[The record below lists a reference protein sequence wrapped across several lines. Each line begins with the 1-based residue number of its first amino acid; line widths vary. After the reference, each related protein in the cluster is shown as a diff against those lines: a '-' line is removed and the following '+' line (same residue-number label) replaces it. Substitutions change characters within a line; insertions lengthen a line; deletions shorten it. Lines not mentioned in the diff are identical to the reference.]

1 MIHLKEPEPE
11 EKQHVANAFA
21 EIHTVPRWQRWMEAA
36 IRLAAI
42 LTILDFL
49 YRLWPI

>member
-1 MIHLKEPEPE
+1 MMLLIEPEPE
-11 EKQHVANAFA
+11 EKQDVADAFA
-21 EIHTVPRWQRWMEAA
+21 EIHKVPRWQMWMEAA